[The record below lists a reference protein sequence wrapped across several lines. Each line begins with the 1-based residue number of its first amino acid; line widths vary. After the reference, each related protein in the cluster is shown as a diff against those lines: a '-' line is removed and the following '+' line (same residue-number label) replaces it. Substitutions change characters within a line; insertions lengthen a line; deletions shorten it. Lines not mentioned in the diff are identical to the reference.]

1 MGFAKILNLGKD
13 LVILVSFVDFLE
25 NIVYSLKFL
34 TNNWFNF
41 DFLGL
46 GSKFEG
52 ELTRCSVR
60 FENNG

>member
-41 DFLGL
+41 DFWGW
-46 GSKFEG
+46 
-52 ELTRCSVR
+52 VR
-60 FENNG
+60 SLKEN